1 MSNPCPSAN
10 PINEAATAAREFF
23 GLADPKPSRLEGGR
37 VNESY
42 LIDSRN
48 GRFVLQ
54 RLHVLFQGSASL
66 GSNWQAVYQTVCERS
81 GCPEPPL
88 PPILPDLEGRYLA
101 SGPQV
106 AGFWRL
112 TAYQAGRP
120 AGKSAEQARLAAR
133 LLGFF
138 HHHLNR
144 PAPVELEPPP
154 EGEFTNQ
161 RLSRPEEFVELADQ
175 YRGHP
180 HLEELKPLLEKSAEA
195 ACQLPTF
202 PGFITIFS
210 MKDVI
215 IHGDPKADNFLVSL
229 KGDSAVLLDWDSVG
243 YGHVLVDLAEMLR
256 SWGWLKAA
264 EASSVELGNLAAIIE
279 GYCET
284 GLELSPAELELLPP
298 TLRAIA
304 LNLCRRYLTDALA
317 EVYFKWDSRHY
328 PSLYQQNKARA
339 DSMLNL
345 AGDLLMREM
354 QLIDVLVAA
363 GGQAMGGG
371 LTDLR
376 HI

>member
-1 MSNPCPSAN
+1 MSSPCPSVN

-23 GLADPKPSRLEGGR
+23 GLAEPRPSRLDGGR

-42 LIDSRN
+42 LIDSRD

-54 RLHVLFQGSASL
+54 RLHVLFRGNAAL
-66 GSNWQAVYQTVCERS
+66 GSNWQTVYQTVCDRS
-81 GCPEPPL
+81 KCPEPPL
-88 PPILPDLEGRYLA
+88 PPIFPDLEGRYLA

-106 AGFWRL
+106 DGFWRL

-120 AGKSAEQARLAAR
+120 ADKSAQQARLAAR

-138 HHHLNR
+138 HRHLNL
-144 PAPVELEPPP
+144 PAPVELDPPP
-154 EGEFTNQ
+154 EGELTNQ
-161 RLSRPEEFVELADQ
+161 RLSRPDEFEELADH

-180 HLEELKPLLEKSAEA
+180 HLEELKPLIEKSAEA

-202 PGFITIFS
+202 PGFINIFS
-210 MKDVI
+210 VKDVI
-215 IHGDPKADNFLVSL
+215 IHGDPKADNFLISL

-256 SWGWLKAA
+256 SWGWLKSA
-264 EASSVELGNLAAIIE
+264 EASSMDMDNLAAVIE

-284 GLELSPAELELLPP
+284 GLELNPAELELLPP

-328 PSLYQQNKARA
+328 PSLYLQNKARA
-339 DSMLNL
+339 DSMLSL
-345 AGDLLMREM
+345 AGHLLQREM
-354 QLIDVLVAA
+354 QMIDVLVAA
-363 GGQAMGGG
+363 GGRASGG
-371 LTDLR
+371 DIAALR